1 MGPKVLE
8 SRLPPAAILQ
18 AGNLRAQAHDCL
30 TRGHTTGRWQHKGGP
45 GSPGQGLLLN
55 ASYFSELFLMLLQIL
70 LGFIHSF
77 IREPTTEL
85 LSCEVLRPYDEQT
98 VGSSPA
104 QVLLADVADGG
115 CFEGL
120 ALGSVW
126 SFALSLNYF
135 VPISSNFFGNCP
147 PFFLGAFYGDKAWVL
162 ERRL

>member
-30 TRGHTTGRWQHKGGP
+30 TRGHMTGRGQHKGGP

-55 ASYFSELFLMLLQIL
+55 ASYFSVLGFLMLLQIL

-85 LSCEVLRPYDEQT
+85 LSCEVLRPYDKQT

-104 QVLLADVADGG
+104 QVLLADVDGG

-120 ALGSVW
+120 ALKGSVW
-126 SFALSLNYF
+126 TFALSLNYF

-147 PFFLGAFYGDKAWVL
+147 PFFLGAFYGD
-162 ERRL
+162 RSGC